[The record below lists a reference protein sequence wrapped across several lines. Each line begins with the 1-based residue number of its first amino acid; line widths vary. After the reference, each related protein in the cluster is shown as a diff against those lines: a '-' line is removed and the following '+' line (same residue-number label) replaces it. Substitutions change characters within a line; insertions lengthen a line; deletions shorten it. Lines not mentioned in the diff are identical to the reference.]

1 MTLLSKNFVK
11 VLEME
16 GGIKKSP
23 THLPDSCRKSLGAG
37 KPGQWKTSL
46 IRAVITACRQRSW
59 QRD

>member
-1 MTLLSKNFVK
+1 MNLLSKNFVK
-11 VLEME
+11 VLE
-16 GGIKKSP
+16 KKSP